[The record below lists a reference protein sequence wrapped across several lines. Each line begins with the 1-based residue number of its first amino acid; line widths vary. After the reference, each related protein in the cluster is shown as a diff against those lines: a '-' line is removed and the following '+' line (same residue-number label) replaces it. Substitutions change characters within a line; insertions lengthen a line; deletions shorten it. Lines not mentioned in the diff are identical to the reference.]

1 VTLYSSRITEYVFS
15 SDAFWPLGCAF
26 WLYRVAGLFRKVR
39 HIWKSKPKIA
49 YLIWFVPWAVV
60 VLVSG
65 QLPVVGA
72 EKANRIFLQKSR
84 WCAFRL
90 LMIVLWR
97 PNWTT
102 CKRQLQSRTYA
113 RDVRRRF
120 NPTLQHVSPR
130 NLPWDADQSL
140 LSEPKF

>member
-1 VTLYSSRITEYVFS
+1 MLGDKRNGILIVTLYSSRITEYVFS

-72 EKANRIFLQKSR
+72 EKANRIFLAKI
-84 WCAFRL
+84 AMVRL
-90 LMIVLWR
+90 
-97 PNWTT
+97 
-102 CKRQLQSRTYA
+102 SS
-113 RDVRRRF
+113 
-120 NPTLQHVSPR
+120 HS
-130 NLPWDADQSL
+130 
-140 LSEPKF
+140 